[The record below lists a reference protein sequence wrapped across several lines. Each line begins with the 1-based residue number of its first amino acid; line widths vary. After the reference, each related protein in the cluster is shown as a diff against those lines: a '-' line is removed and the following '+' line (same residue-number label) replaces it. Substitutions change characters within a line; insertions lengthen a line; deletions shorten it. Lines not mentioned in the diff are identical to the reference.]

1 MGVEESGGVGSE
13 CGKSPG
19 PGRRTSAGAAEE
31 ARSEL
36 GRVELGGVCWS
47 VERGVRIALLCL
59 ERVRGGERGR
69 LRESRRSCRDLWS
82 SGRAVYSRE

>member
-19 PGRRTSAGAAEE
+19 RGRKTSAGAAEE

-36 GRVELGGVCWS
+36 GRVELGGVYWS
-47 VERGVRIALLCL
+47 VSHPIEEWRGTKGKRLSKKGVYVATKHVHEVVRDVELP
-59 ERVRGGERGR
+59 VPP
-69 LRESRRSCRDLWS
+69 
-82 SGRAVYSRE
+82 

>member
-19 PGRRTSAGAAEE
+19 RGRKTSAGAAEE

-36 GRVELGGVCWS
+36 GRVELGGVYWS
-47 VERGVRIALLCL
+47 VSHPIEEWRGTKGKMLLKKG
-59 ERVRGGERGR
+59 VDVGQ
-69 LRESRRSCRDLWS
+69 RS
-82 SGRAVYSRE
+82 VYMK